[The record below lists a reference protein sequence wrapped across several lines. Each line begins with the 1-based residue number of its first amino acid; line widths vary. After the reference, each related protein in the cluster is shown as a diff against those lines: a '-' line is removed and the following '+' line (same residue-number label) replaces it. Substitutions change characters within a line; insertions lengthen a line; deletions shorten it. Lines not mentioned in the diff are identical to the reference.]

1 MKKKII
7 CISIIIGIMFLVCI
21 FGRGI
26 YFYGKYSVPN
36 EKYFGS
42 QYKEILHIM
51 SFQDKK
57 QANEIMEIV
66 ADAFSFIGNK
76 EDADSSYG
84 ELSRYCVTDEDAV
97 IEEHDLK
104 LVTADFNK
112 NKGYLW
118 FVYNQEAFDNN
129 NQTTMGSRDILVR
142 TTLEKNNQ
150 GWVVVDTKEHP

>member
-7 CISIIIGIMFLVCI
+7 CISIIIWIMFLVCI

-26 YFYGKYSVPN
+26 YFYGKYSVPD

-57 QANEIMEIV
+57 QANEIMEIID
-66 ADAFSFIGNK
+66 DAFSFIGNK
-76 EDADSSYG
+76 EKADSGFG
-84 ELSRYCVTDEDAV
+84 ELSRYCITEEDAI

-118 FVYNQEAFDNN
+118 FVYNRDAFDSN
-129 NQTTMGSRDILVR
+129 NQKIRGSRDILVR
-142 TTLEKNNQ
+142 TTLEKTNY